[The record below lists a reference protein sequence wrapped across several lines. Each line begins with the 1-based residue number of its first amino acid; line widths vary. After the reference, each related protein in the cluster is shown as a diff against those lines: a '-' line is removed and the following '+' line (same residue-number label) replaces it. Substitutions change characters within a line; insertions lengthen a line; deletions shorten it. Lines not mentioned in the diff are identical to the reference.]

1 MPGGGD
7 GDSELPDGTSDRNRL
22 DSFKAPGAWKEIGQ
36 VLSKRRHV
44 QEEVLRERGVG
55 KGVNRIPPGL
65 DGAHPIPGFEAPARP
80 FRGNLT
86 T

>member
-1 MPGGGD
+1 
-7 GDSELPDGTSDRNRL
+7 
-22 DSFKAPGAWKEIGQ
+22 
-36 VLSKRRHV
+36 
-44 QEEVLRERGVG
+44 
-55 KGVNRIPPGL
+55 VNRIPPGL